1 MAPFTVLCLA
11 KEDSLL
17 LIEPTDLRAGRRFG
31 ADLLAAVTGNWA
43 DAARQLLFEWPQA
56 GIANDELSVS
66 KALGAFVSRQ
76 LGESGVRMKLGT
88 LMGELTPAPQVVG
101 IEIHDADEHM
111 LRQFIG
117 QKLYC
122 LAPLYKTDEKGELK
136 TEFGFYVAG

>member
-76 LGESGVRMKLGT
+76 LGESGVRMKLVGSEVLERLGT
-88 LMGELTPAPQVVG
+88 MPEECLVTAPTDQLM
-101 IEIHDADEHM
+101 
-111 LRQFIG
+111 
-117 QKLYC
+117 
-122 LAPLYKTDEKGELK
+122 TDGELK
-136 TEFGFYVAG
+136 RALWKEISRRARS